1 MREILNRHIAA
12 QWWRASIFP
21 PTDSIVVE
29 LARREQV
36 VSCSH
41 KNGWARLEIEKTFF
55 YKQHT
60 TAISWRT
67 PASSTPPHAVVAT
80 VPSAQK
86 CGPARKKARRKL
98 RSNSFP
104 SRWPG
109 PSKTLL
115 PVLWTWGRKVVHS
128 GRWQRGRENGNVV
141 PILKYVLH
149 LPACRRVDHS
159 VDFLMIIDFEL

>member
-1 MREILNRHIAA
+1 MTHYLYYLSYTCIWRTQKELVIILLKVRQLLRHIDV
-12 QWWRASIFP
+12 SLLF
-21 PTDSIVVE
+21 SKKSLVVVLE

-115 PVLWTWGRKVVHS
+115 PVL
-128 GRWQRGRENGNVV
+128 
-141 PILKYVLH
+141 
-149 LPACRRVDHS
+149 
-159 VDFLMIIDFEL
+159 

>member
-1 MREILNRHIAA
+1 MTHYLYYLSYTCIWRTQKELVIILLKVRQLLRHIDV
-12 QWWRASIFP
+12 SLLF
-21 PTDSIVVE
+21 SKKSLVVVLE

-41 KNGWARLEIEKTFF
+41 KNGWARPEIEKTFF

-115 PVLWTWGRKVVHS
+115 PVL
-128 GRWQRGRENGNVV
+128 
-141 PILKYVLH
+141 
-149 LPACRRVDHS
+149 
-159 VDFLMIIDFEL
+159 